1 MPNEVPETQQRRPRK
16 SLKDTATPRAAKK
29 RSPNLIKETKKLLK
43 RDKMDRIDDLRNQI
57 MLKEVTDRMTSS
69 EAKK

>member
-16 SLKDTATPRAAKK
+16 SLKDTATKK